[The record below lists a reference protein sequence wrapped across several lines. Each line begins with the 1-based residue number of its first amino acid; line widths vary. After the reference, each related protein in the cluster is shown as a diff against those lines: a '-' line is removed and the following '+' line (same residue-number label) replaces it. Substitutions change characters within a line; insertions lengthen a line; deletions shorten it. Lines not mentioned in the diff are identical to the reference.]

1 MSIYKNVFFLRHAVI
16 KIFQVRPWKSVNN
29 SLNEIAVNTI
39 YRYLFIFILIDIEK
53 RLKLF
58 DYFVN

>member
-1 MSIYKNVFFLRHAVI
+1 MSIYKNVFFLRHTVI